1 MNGRQM
7 FQITSGTAGLPRL
20 AVRACPRR
28 NRLQVIAR
36 RVLPGALAVFLAI
49 LTGPAAAQDSELALQ
64 LQRIRRDLSDMQAYV
79 YSGKAPKRDP
89 IEGAVPSAGGDGP
102 SASRMQVQM
111 QNLEGQMREL
121 TGRIEEVEFGVNS
134 IKDRLEKLIADVEQ
148 RFRALETGAGGQ
160 KSGSL
165 PSGTTQATAAAGA
178 SKAGASKAGAAATG
192 SRPITGVGPGGQ
204 AAAGKPLQPGQQ
216 VLGTL
221 SRSGAKIVK
230 PPAKSVPNAPAG
242 SQIASAGNAS
252 ETPRQQ
258 YDRAFNLLQRRD
270 YANAANAFKGFVD
283 GNPDSPL
290 ASNAL
295 YWLGETHYFRKD
307 YAEAARVFLDGYKK
321 YPKGN
326 KAADNLFKLGKSLS
340 GINEKKPAC
349 AAWKKLVKS
358 YPKSPKRLL
367 ANARSEMKRN
377 GCS

>member
-7 FQITSGTAGLPRL
+7 FQFFSGTAGLPRL
-20 AVRACPRR
+20 AVCACPRR
-28 NRLQVIAR
+28 NRLQVVAR
-36 RVLPGALAVFLAI
+36 RVLPGALAVFLAV
-49 LTGPAAAQDSELALQ
+49 LTGPAAAQDSDLALQ
-64 LQRIRRDLSDMQAYV
+64 LQRMRRDLSDLQAYI

-89 IEGAVPSAGGDGP
+89 IEGAAPSVGGDGP

-148 RFRALETGAGGQ
+148 RFQALETGAGGQ

-165 PSGTTQATAAAGA
+165 PSGTTQATAATGT
-178 SKAGASKAGAAATG
+178 SKAGAAATG

-270 YANAANAFKGFVD
+270 YANAATAFKGFVD
-283 GNPDSPL
+283 GNPESPL

-307 YAEAARVFLDGYKK
+307 YAEAARVFLDGYQK

-367 ANARSEMKRN
+367 ANARSEMKRV

>member
-1 MNGRQM
+1 M
-7 FQITSGTAGLPRL
+7 FQIFSGTAGLPRL
-20 AVRACPRR
+20 AVRACPYR
-28 NRLQVIAR
+28 NRNSRIACR
-36 RVLPGALAVFLAI
+36 FLPGALVLFMAV

-64 LQRIRRDLSDMQAYV
+64 LQRLRRDLSDLQAYV

-89 IEGAVPSAGGDGP
+89 IEGAAPSAGGD
-102 SASRMQVQM
+102 SASVSRMQVQI
-111 QNLEGQMREL
+111 QNLQSQMRDL
-121 TGRIEEVEFGVNS
+121 TGRVEEVEFGINT
-134 IKDRLEKLIADVEQ
+134 IKDRLEKLISDVDQ
-148 RFRALETGAGGQ
+148 RFRALENGAGGQ

-165 PSGTTQATAAAGA
+165 PSGGAQATAAAG
-178 SKAGASKAGAAATG
+178 TG
-192 SRPITGVGPGGQ
+192 SAQAGSAAKGIKPITGVGPGGK
-204 AAAGKPLQPGQQ
+204 AASGQDLQPGQQ

-221 SRSGAKIVK
+221 SRSGGATVVK
-230 PPAKSVPNAPAG
+230 PPVKSMPDAPAG

-258 YDRAFNLLQRRD
+258 YDRAFGLLQRRD
-270 YANAANAFKGFVD
+270 FAAAATAFQGFVD

-295 YWLGETHYFRKD
+295 YWLGETHYFRNE

-326 KAADNLFKLGKSLS
+326 KAPDSLFKLGKSLS
-340 GINEKKPAC
+340 GIDEKKSAC

-358 YPKSPKRLL
+358 FPKANKRLL
-367 ANARSEMKRN
+367 ANAKSEMKSS

>member
-165 PSGTTQATAAAGA
+165 PSGTTQATAA
-178 SKAGASKAGAAATG
+178 AGASKAGAAATG

>member
-1 MNGRQM
+1 M
-7 FQITSGTAGLPRL
+7 FQFFSGTAGLPRL
-20 AVRACPRR
+20 AVCACPRR
-28 NRLQVIAR
+28 NRLQVVAR
-36 RVLPGALAVFLAI
+36 RILPGALAVFLAV
-49 LTGPAAAQDSELALQ
+49 LTGPAAARDSELALQ
-64 LQRIRRDLSDMQAYV
+64 LQRMRRDLSDLQAYI

-89 IEGAVPSAGGDGP
+89 IEGVAPSVGGDGP

-148 RFRALETGAGGQ
+148 RFQALETGAGGQ

-165 PSGTTQATAAAGA
+165 PSGTTQATAATGT
-178 SKAGASKAGAAATG
+178 SKAGAAATG
-192 SRPITGVGPGGQ
+192 SQPITGVGPGGQ
-204 AAAGKPLQPGQQ
+204 AAAGKPL
-216 VLGTL
+216 TL

-242 SQIASAGNAS
+242 SQIASAGKAS

-270 YANAANAFKGFVD
+270 YANAATAFKGFVD
-283 GNPDSPL
+283 GNPESPL

-307 YAEAARVFLDGYKK
+307 YAEAARVFLDGYQK

-367 ANARSEMKRN
+367 ANARSEMKRI

>member
-1 MNGRQM
+1 M
-7 FQITSGTAGLPRL
+7 FQISSGAAGLPCL
-20 AVRACPRR
+20 AVRTCPRR
-28 NRLQVIAR
+28 NRFPGIAR
-36 RVLPGALAVFLAI
+36 RFLPGALAVFMAI
-49 LTGPAAAQDSELALQ
+49 LAGPAAAQDSELALQ
-64 LQRIRRDLSDMQAYV
+64 LQRMRRDLSDLQAYV

-89 IEGAVPSAGGDGP
+89 IEGAAPSAGGD
-102 SASRMQVQM
+102 SASVSRMQVQI
-111 QNLEGQMREL
+111 QNLQSQMRDL
-121 TGRIEEVEFGVNS
+121 TGRVEEVEFGVNS
-134 IKDRLEKLIADVEQ
+134 IKDRLEKLISDVDQ
-148 RFRALETGAGGQ
+148 RFRALENGAGGQ

-165 PSGTTQATAAAGA
+165 PSGSTQATAAAG
-178 SKAGASKAGAAATG
+178 SGQAGSSAKGIK
-192 SRPITGVGPGGQ
+192 PITGVGPGGRT
-204 AAAGKPLQPGQQ
+204 ASGKPLQPGQQ

-221 SRSGAKIVK
+221 SRSGGATVVK
-230 PPAKSVPNAPAG
+230 PPVKSMPDAPAG

-258 YDRAFNLLQRRD
+258 YDRAFGLLQRRD
-270 YANAANAFKGFVD
+270 FAAAAAAFKGFVD

-295 YWLGETHYFRKD
+295 YWLGETHYFRND

-326 KAADNLFKLGKSLS
+326 KAPDSLFKLGKSLS

-358 YPKSPKRLL
+358 FPKANKRLL
-367 ANARSEMKRN
+367 ANAKSEMKTS

>member
-1 MNGRQM
+1 M
-7 FQITSGTAGLPRL
+7 FQITSGAAGLPRL
-20 AVRACPRR
+20 AVHARPRR
-28 NRLQVIAR
+28 IPFQGFAR

-64 LQRIRRDLSDMQAYV
+64 LQRIRRDLSDLQAYV

-89 IEGAVPSAGGDGP
+89 IDGAAPSASGDSP
-102 SASRMQVQM
+102 SVSRMQVQM

-121 TGRIEEVEFGVNS
+121 TGRVEEVEFGINS
-134 IKDRLEKLIADVEQ
+134 IKDRLEKLIADVDQ

-165 PSGTTQATAAAGA
+165 PSGTAQATAAAGA
-178 SKAGASKAGAAATG
+178 SKAGAPVPG

-204 AAAGKPLQPGQQ
+204 AASGKPLEPGQQ

-221 SRSGAKIVK
+221 SRSGGATVVK
-230 PPAKSVPNAPAG
+230 PPVKSMPDAPAG
-242 SQIASAGNAS
+242 SQIASAGSAS

-270 YANAANAFKGFVD
+270 YAGAATAFKGFVD
-283 GNPDSPL
+283 GNPESPL

-326 KAADNLFKLGKSLS
+326 KAPDNLFKLGKSLS
-340 GINEKKPAC
+340 GINEKKSAC
-349 AAWKKLVKS
+349 AAWKKLLKS
-358 YPKSPKRLL
+358 FPKSSKRLL
-367 ANARSEMKRN
+367 ANAKSEMKRT

>member
-1 MNGRQM
+1 M
-7 FQITSGTAGLPRL
+7 FQIFSGAAGLPRL
-20 AVRACPRR
+20 AVHACPRH
-28 NRLQVIAR
+28 NRFQSFAR
-36 RVLPGALAVFLAI
+36 RVLPGALALFLAI
-49 LTGPAAAQDSELALQ
+49 LTGPAVAQDSELALQ
-64 LQRIRRDLSDMQAYV
+64 LERMRRDLSDLQAYV

-89 IEGAVPSAGGDGP
+89 IEGAAPSSGGDGP
-102 SASRMQVQM
+102 SASRMQVQL
-111 QNLEGQMREL
+111 QNLESQMRDL
-121 TGRIEEVEFGVNS
+121 TGRVEEVEFGVNS
-134 IKDRLEKLIADVEQ
+134 IKTRLDKLISDVDQ

-165 PSGTTQATAAAGA
+165 PSSGTEATAAAGA
-178 SKAGASKAGAAATG
+178 SKAGAPATG

-204 AAAGKPLQPGQQ
+204 AASGKPLQPGQQ

-221 SRSGAKIVK
+221 SRSGGATVVK
-230 PPAKSVPNAPAG
+230 PPAKSMPDAPAG

-258 YDRAFNLLQRRD
+258 YDRAFGLLQRRD
-270 YANAANAFKGFVD
+270 FGAAATAFKGFVD

-295 YWLGETHYFRKD
+295 YWLGETHYFRND

-326 KAADNLFKLGKSLS
+326 KAPDSLFKLGKSLS

-358 YPKSPKRLL
+358 FPKANKRLL
-367 ANARSEMKRN
+367 ANAKREMKSS

>member
-1 MNGRQM
+1 M

-20 AVRACPRR
+20 AVHACPSR
-28 NRLQVIAR
+28 NQFHKIAR
-36 RVLPGALAVFLAI
+36 RVLPGALAIFLAI

-64 LQRIRRDLSDMQAYV
+64 LQRIRRDLSDLQAYV

-89 IEGAVPSAGGDGP
+89 IEGAAPSVSGDGP
-102 SASRMQVQM
+102 SASRMQVQL
-111 QNLEGQMREL
+111 QNLESQMRDL
-121 TGRIEEVEFGVNS
+121 TGRVEEVEFGINT
-134 IKDRLEKLIADVEQ
+134 IKDRLEKLSSDVDQ
-148 RFRALETGAGGQ
+148 RFRALESGAGGQ

-165 PSGTTQATAAAGA
+165 SPGSTQATAAA
-178 SKAGASKAGAAATG
+178 KAGTAAKG
-192 SRPITGVGPGGQ
+192 IKPITGVGPGGK
-204 AAAGKPLQPGQQ
+204 AASGKPLQPGQQ

-221 SRSGAKIVK
+221 SQSGGATVVK
-230 PPAKSVPNAPAG
+230 PPVKTMPDAPAG

-258 YDRAFNLLQRRD
+258 YDRAFGLLQRRD
-270 YANAANAFKGFVD
+270 FGAAATAFKGFVD

-295 YWLGETHYFRKD
+295 YWLGETHYFRND
-307 YAEAARVFLDGYKK
+307 YAEAARIFLDGYKK

-326 KAADNLFKLGKSLS
+326 KAPDSLFKLGKSLS

-358 YPKSPKRLL
+358 FPKANKRLL
-367 ANARSEMKRN
+367 ANAKSEMKSS